1 MESLLSHNREFSG
14 VVEKGFDKPDLEMD
28 PIAGKM
34 VPKVDLGASETYKL
48 DQSVNGLKTVSADS
62 MFSKATPSTSGDSF
76 NFLDNPG
83 KIAGKRRD
91 KF

>member
-1 MESLLSHNREFSG
+1 
-14 VVEKGFDKPDLEMD
+14 MD

-62 MFSKATPSTSGDSF
+62 MFSKTTPSTSGDSF
-76 NFLDNPG
+76 NFWITRVKLRE
-83 KIAGKRRD
+83 KEKD